1 MISALRRTARDVQA
15 LIFDV
20 DGTIA
25 DTEEAHRRAF
35 NEAFCAYGLVWNWT
49 PELYAELLQ
58 VTGGKERIRRYIERL
73 QLQSAH
79 RERLLRLVPEIHG
92 TKTRLYTE
100 LVDLGALRPRAG
112 VARLM
117 TEARASGIQLAI
129 ASTTSPQNVESLLS
143 SGLGA
148 DALSWFSAIVSG
160 DVVSRKKPAPDVY
173 DLVLGRLGVAP
184 GRAVAF
190 EDSAIGVLAAKSA
203 GLFTVATPSSWTLG
217 QDFAPADLLLPSL
230 GDPDEPLD
238 AATEWR
244 IGARFLGLGQLATF
258 HSAALRS
265 EEEIAT

>member
-1 MISALRRTARDVQA
+1 MISALRRNAPDFQA

-25 DTEEAHRRAF
+25 DTEEAHRQAF
-35 NEAFCAYGLVWNWT
+35 NAAFCAYGLGWNWT
-49 PELYAELLQ
+49 RELYAGLLQ

-73 QLQSAH
+73 QLETPET
-79 RERLLRLVPEIHG
+79 ERLMALVPEIHG
-92 TKTRLYTE
+92 TKTRLYKE
-100 LVDLGALRPRAG
+100 LVQLGGLRPRAG

-117 TEARASGIQLAI
+117 SEARASGIQLAI
-129 ASTTSPQNVESLLS
+129 ASTTSPQNVESLIS
-143 SGLGA
+143 TGLGA

-160 DVVSRKKPAPDVY
+160 DAVSRKKPAPDVY
-173 DLVLGRLGVAP
+173 NLALGTLRVAP
-184 GRAVAF
+184 GCAVAF

-230 GDPDEPLD
+230 GDPDQPLD